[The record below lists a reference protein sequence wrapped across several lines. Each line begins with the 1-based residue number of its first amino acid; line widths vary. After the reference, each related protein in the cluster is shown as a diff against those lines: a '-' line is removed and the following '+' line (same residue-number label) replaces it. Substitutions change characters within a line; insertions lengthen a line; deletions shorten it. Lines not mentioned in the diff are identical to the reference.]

1 MSIIKDTF
9 FGGAEKQAA
18 TAQTKA
24 LEQAQTFTREGVAQA
39 RGDIQ
44 ELFPQ
49 AQQDLQQGFQGALDV
64 FAQTI
69 PQQTAAFA
77 GGNVAA
83 QQALLAGLPQQQA
96 AILGGQ
102 AALQPLNI
110 QPFQF
115 QPDLSFAQQ
124 TLPQIQQAQEQEALA
139 AIAAQ
144 QEADNTAASMGTG
157 FTPFT
162 LDNNFNR
169 FNNPTNNFGGN
180 ANFFNRTQLR

>member
-9 FGGAEKQAA
+9 FGGAEKKAAKAIEKNLEKSQA
-18 TAQTKA
+18 
-24 LEQAQTFTREGVAQA
+24 FTREGVAQA
-39 RGDIQ
+39 RGEIQ

-69 PQQTAAFA
+69 PQQTAAFT

-124 TLPQIQQAQEQEALA
+124 TLPQIKQAQEQEALA